1 MAVEIFMGGG
11 FMQRARAE
19 PESRAETNL
28 SLRWLGA
35 GLGHRV
41 FRTHSPSRHIERAP
55 GFERNLPAAAGAD
68 QRQRRSGPQRRDIG
82 AEQSARDRIEDS
94 VDLRRAHPRLPKLAS
109 VVSTF
114 FA

>member
-1 MAVEIFMGGG
+1 M
-11 FMQRARAE
+11 
-19 PESRAETNL
+19 
-28 SLRWLGA
+28 
-35 GLGHRV
+35 
-41 FRTHSPSRHIERAP
+41 HSPSRYIERAP
-55 GFERNLPAAAGAD
+55 GFERNLPAGAD

-94 VDLRRAHPRLPKLAS
+94 VDLRRAHPRPPKLAS